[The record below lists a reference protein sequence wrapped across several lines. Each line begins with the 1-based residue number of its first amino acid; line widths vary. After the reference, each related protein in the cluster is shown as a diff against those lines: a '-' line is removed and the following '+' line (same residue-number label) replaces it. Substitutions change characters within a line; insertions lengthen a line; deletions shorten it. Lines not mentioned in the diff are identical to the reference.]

1 MNVIEVRRKGGRSDM
16 LHTVLF
22 LFLAAAFFTDIR
34 SMRIPNGLNG
44 AAVLTG
50 LVLHAAFGGWRS
62 LAESG
67 LGVVAGF
74 GVVLLLHFA
83 GAVGAGDVKLFAAI
97 GALSGA
103 SFTLSALAYSILY
116 AGCFGL
122 VLALFRRKLAPI
134 IKDVAGSMLL
144 LLTLRDTSAFT
155 RWRSGTGLQF
165 PFMAAVLPG
174 AVTAYIAWY
183 W

>member
-1 MNVIEVRRKGGRSDM
+1 M

-44 AAVLTG
+44 AAVLAG
-50 LVLHAAFGGWRS
+50 LALHAASGGWQS

-67 LGVVAGF
+67 LGIVAGF
-74 GVVLLLHFA
+74 GVVLLLHLA

-103 SFTLSALAYSILY
+103 AFTLSALAYSILY
-116 AGCFGL
+116 AGFFGL
-122 VLALFRRKLAPI
+122 ALAVLRRKLVPT
-134 IKDVAGSMLL
+134 IKDAAGSTLL
-144 LLTLRDTSAFT
+144 LLTLRDVSAFT
-155 RWRSGTGLQF
+155 RWRSGAGLQF
-165 PFMAAVLPG
+165 PFMAAVFPG
-174 AVTAYIAWY
+174 AVTAHIAWY